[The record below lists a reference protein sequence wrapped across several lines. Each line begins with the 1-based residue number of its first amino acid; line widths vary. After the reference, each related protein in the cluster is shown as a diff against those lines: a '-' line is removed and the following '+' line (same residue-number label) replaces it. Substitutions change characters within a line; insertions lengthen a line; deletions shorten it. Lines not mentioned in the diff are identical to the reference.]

1 MNKVSGFLRAK
12 NEQWNEKIFIVL
24 AVLYVALIAD
34 ISIANIADFP
44 DIINFATSV
53 GGLALFISIVV
64 ISVIGLYL
72 VPRYLKVPQDS
83 NPLLPSKISLG
94 NIIYV
99 IQYIL
104 AAIIIAVTLQILF
117 SSNYY
122 ILELMIAVPLSY
134 GVAAFLM
141 GTLCHRLFTWFR
153 YNKSIITLV
162 FAIAT
167 LLITIN
173 ALASLV
179 YFEERLAAK
188 PSIVVTPRSEIIFD
202 VDFEPGTAMFMVARI
217 QVYSMVGYFVSSW
230 AGTVLLLLHH
240 RKRVGNLRFWSLVIS
255 PLVLLMY
262 FFIRLFPLTNPDSPI
277 TIAFTSFDMGSFL
290 FYTYAIAVLGILIG
304 IGFYSVGRAVNKN
317 VDVRNYMLVT
327 AYGFVILFNAADA
340 TVIQTGYPPFG
351 LPNVAF
357 VGLSSFLIFV
367 GLYNS
372 AVSVSRD
379 VQLRKY
385 IKKSVLDEAKF
396 LASIGTAQLQEETEN
411 KIMTIAKDR
420 LEDNAELSEI
430 TPSLTDEEIR
440 SYVNDV
446 IQEVKS
452 KKSP

>member
-1 MNKVSGFLRAK
+1 MNRLSGFLRS
-12 NEQWNEKIFIVL
+12 NNDRWDRRIFFVL
-24 AVLYVALIAD
+24 AVTYAALIAD

-44 DIINFATSV
+44 DIINFSTSI
-53 GGLALFISIVV
+53 GGHVLFTSIVV
-64 ISVIGLYL
+64 ITVIGLYL
-72 VPRYLKVPQDS
+72 IPRYLKVPQES
-83 NPLLPSKISLG
+83 KTLFSSKIPFG
-94 NIIYV
+94 NIVYV

-104 AAIIIAVTLQILF
+104 AAMIIVVTLQILI
-117 SSNYY
+117 SSSYY
-122 ILELMIAVPLSY
+122 TPELMIVVPLSY
-134 GVAAFLM
+134 GLAAFLM

-153 YNKSIITLV
+153 YNKSIITLI
-162 FAIAT
+162 FAITT

-179 YFEERLAAK
+179 YFEDRIAAK
-188 PSIVVTPRSEIIFD
+188 PSLEVTSESEVVFD
-202 VDFEPGTAMFMVARI
+202 VGFEPETAMFIVARI

-230 AGTVLLLLHH
+230 AGTVLLLSHN
-240 RKRVGNLRFWSLVIS
+240 RKRVGNLRFWTLVIS
-255 PLVLLMY
+255 PLAFLMY

-277 TIAFTSFDMGSFL
+277 TIALTSLDMGSFL
-290 FYTYAIAVLGILIG
+290 SYTYAIAVLGILIG

-317 VDVRNYMLVT
+317 VDIRNYMLIT
-327 AYGFVILFNAADA
+327 GYGFVLFFNAADA

-357 VGLSSFLIFV
+357 VGLSSFLIYV

-411 KIMTIAKDR
+411 RILRIAKDK
-420 LEDNAELSEI
+420 LKDDHEFEV
-430 TPSLTDEEIR
+430 TPSLTDEEVR
-440 SYVNDV
+440 NYVNDV

-452 KKSP
+452 KKSQ